1 MRPSRA
7 SVRPPPITGECG
19 FVARLRIVRCGIMRE
34 FYAKRDLHRP
44 VSPGATTEFQELLEL
59 DRCACRHG
67 SMQVPF
73 RVKFTHNPTADNSQA
88 GDESAFAGNRGRAYR
103 CPAGPHCAPPR

>member
-44 VSPGATTEFQELLEL
+44 VSPGATIEFQEFLFLS
-59 DRCACRHG
+59 CSGAC
-67 SMQVPF
+67 
-73 RVKFTHNPTADNSQA
+73 
-88 GDESAFAGNRGRAYR
+88 GNLGF
-103 CPAGPHCAPPR
+103 